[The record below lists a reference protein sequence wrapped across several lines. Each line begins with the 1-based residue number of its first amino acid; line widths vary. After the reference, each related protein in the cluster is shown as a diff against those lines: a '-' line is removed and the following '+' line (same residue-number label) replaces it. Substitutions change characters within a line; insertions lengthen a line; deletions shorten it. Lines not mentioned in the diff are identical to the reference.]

1 MKAVVVENLV
11 KDYGKFRA
19 LDGISFEVYE
29 GEIFGLLG
37 PNGAGKT
44 TTIKILITL
53 LRPTKGRA
61 FVAGYDVLKSAS
73 EVRKRIGVV
82 FQETTL
88 ELEFTARENLDFH
101 ARLYK
106 MSKVERMKRIEEML
120 KLVELEE
127 FADKIV
133 KTFSVG
139 MKRKLEI
146 ARGFLHKP
154 KILFLDEPTLGLDA
168 KTRRKIWKYIEDLK
182 EESSV
187 TIVLTTHYIE
197 EAERLCDRVVIIN
210 RGKILALDSPR
221 NLKAEDKVTIKAEDL
236 DEIKKLGYLVVSE
249 DQDKIEISVKDV
261 ETLIPKLLEIS
272 KSAKIK
278 EISIKKATLEDAYVE
293 MIG

>member
-53 LRPTKGRA
+53 LKPTKGRA